1 MHMTKLTKVGNST
14 GLTIPREVLAA
25 AGMDRGDAVSLQV
38 QDGKIEVSR
47 ADDGYNRAM
56 EIGRAFNARYRRAMA
71 ALAK

>member
-14 GLTIPREVLAA
+14 GVTIPREVLAA
-25 AGMDRGDAVSLQV
+25 ASLDRGDEVSLIV
-38 QDGKIEVSR
+38 RDGKIEIAK

-56 EIGRAFNARYRRAMA
+56 EIGRSFNVRYRRTMA